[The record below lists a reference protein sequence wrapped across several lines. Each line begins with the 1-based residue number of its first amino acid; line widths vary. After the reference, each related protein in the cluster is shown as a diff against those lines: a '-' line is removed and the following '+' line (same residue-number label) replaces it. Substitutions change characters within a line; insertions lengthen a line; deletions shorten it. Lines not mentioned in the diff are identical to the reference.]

1 MTEEQ
6 KLEIGRSSAMQ
17 MVAVSGNVIWASFN
31 SILLANAALVTVSG
45 VVEAS
50 TTLRPQLAGW
60 TASILAGA
68 GLAVCLVWLCSV
80 MRNFEYQRY
89 YLECAKFYEEKL
101 LSQGGINVIEMGSV
115 YGDGGKVLV
124 GKSILQMPWVLGI
137 LKIKYLAIMI
147 IIVFAV
153 LYLLIFLLSIL

>member
-6 KLEIGRSSAMQ
+6 KFEIGRSSAMQ
-17 MVAVSGNVIWASFN
+17 MVTVSGNVIWASFN
-31 SILLANAALVTVSG
+31 SILVANAAVVTVSG

-50 TTLRPQLAGW
+50 TALRPQFAAW

-80 MRNFEYQRY
+80 LRNFEYQRY
-89 YLECAKFYEEKL
+89 YLECAKFYEDKL
-101 LSQGGINVIEMGSV
+101 LDQSGPKVIELGSI

-124 GKSILQMPWVLGI
+124 GKSTLQMPWLLGV
-137 LKIKYLAIMI
+137 LKIKYLAITI
-147 IIVFAV
+147 ISVFAL
-153 LYLLIFLLSIL
+153 LYFFIFLLSFF

>member
-17 MVAVSGNVIWASFN
+17 MVVGNVIWASFN

-50 TTLRPQLAGW
+50 TTLRLQLAGW

-80 MRNFEYQRY
+80 MRNFEY
-89 YLECAKFYEEKL
+89 
-101 LSQGGINVIEMGSV
+101 
-115 YGDGGKVLV
+115 
-124 GKSILQMPWVLGI
+124 
-137 LKIKYLAIMI
+137 
-147 IIVFAV
+147 
-153 LYLLIFLLSIL
+153 

>member
-6 KLEIGRSSAMQ
+6 RLEIGRSSAMQ

-50 TTLRPQLAGW
+50 TALRPHVAAW

-89 YLECAKFYEEKL
+89 YLECAKFYEDKL
-101 LSQGGINVIEMGSV
+101 LNQSGIKVIEMGSV

-124 GKSILQMPWVLGI
+124 GKSTLQMPWVLGV

-147 IIVFAV
+147 ITVFAM
-153 LYLLIFLLSIL
+153 LYLFIFLLSIF